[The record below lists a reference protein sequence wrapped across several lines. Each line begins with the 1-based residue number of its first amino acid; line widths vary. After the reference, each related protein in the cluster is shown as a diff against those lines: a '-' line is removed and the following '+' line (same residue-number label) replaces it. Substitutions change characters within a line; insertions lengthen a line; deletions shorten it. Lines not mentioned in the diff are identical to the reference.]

1 MVRGSGKIGGAG
13 AGEPSEERRLNVL
26 LEQVEQQYQALS
38 EQVTSLDQKIDR
50 GLGEVRR
57 DVEVG
62 FRDLR
67 MGITGLV
74 KELREHHHVG

>member
-1 MVRGSGKIGGAG
+1 
-13 AGEPSEERRLNVL
+13 L
-26 LEQVEQQYQALS
+26 LERVEQQYQALS

-50 GLGEVRR
+50 DLGEVRH
-57 DVEVG
+57 EMGVG
-62 FRDLR
+62 FRDLQ